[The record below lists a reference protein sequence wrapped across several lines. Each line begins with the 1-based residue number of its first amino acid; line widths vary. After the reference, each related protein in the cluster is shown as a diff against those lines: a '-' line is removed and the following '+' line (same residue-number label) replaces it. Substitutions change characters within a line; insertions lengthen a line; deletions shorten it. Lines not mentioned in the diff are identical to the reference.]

1 MKKILGVIILSLFLS
16 SSANAGW
23 TKVSTTTED
32 DIYYVDFENIR
43 VEGKLIYFWEFMKYG
58 APMKDGTSSHKIYQI
73 LDCNRFL
80 TKPLRFI
87 FYTDKNGTSD
97 PDAQVSLIDDWVP
110 LPPDSVGMKSA
121 KKLCKNI

>member
-23 TKVSTTTED
+23 TKVSITTEG

-43 VEGKLIYFWEFMKYG
+43 VEDKLIYYWEFMKYG
-58 APMKDGTSSHKIYQI
+58 VPTKEGTSSHKIYEI
-73 LDCNRFL
+73 LDCNGFL
-80 TKPLRFI
+80 IKPLRFI

-97 PDAQVSLIDDWVP
+97 PDSQESLIDEWSP